1 MESLNWKYKG
11 EYFTDENI
19 GEHTG
24 FVYVITNKK
33 TNKKYIGKKT
43 FFFLKTKVTKGKKKR
58 QKTPSDWKTY
68 YGSNTSLQE
77 DVKMNGVEFF
87 EREILHLCKTKGQ
100 CNYLEAKEQFKL
112 CVLESENYYND
123 WIMVKVRKS
132 HLGNLNE

>member
-1 MESLNWKYKG
+1 MENINWKYKG
-11 EYFTDENI
+11 NHFTEEQI
-19 GEHTG
+19 GDYNG
-24 FVYVITNKK
+24 FVYMITNTK

-43 FFFLKTKVTKGKKKR
+43 FFFLKTKVVKGKKKR

-68 YGSNTSLQE
+68 YGSNTELQK
-77 DVKMNGVEFF
+77 DVTLHGVEFF

-100 CNYLEAKEQFKL
+100 CNYLEAKEQFNL

>member
-1 MESLNWKYKG
+1 
-11 EYFTDENI
+11 
-19 GEHTG
+19 
-24 FVYVITNKK
+24 
-33 TNKKYIGKKT
+33 
-43 FFFLKTKVTKGKKKR
+43 
-58 QKTPSDWKTY
+58 
-68 YGSNTSLQE
+68 
-77 DVKMNGVEFF
+77 MNGVEFF

>member
-1 MESLNWKYKG
+1 MESINWKYKG
-11 EYFTDENI
+11 NHFTEEQI
-19 GEHTG
+19 GDYSG
-24 FVYVITNKK
+24 FVYMITNTK

-43 FFFLKTKVTKGKKKR
+43 FFFLKTKVVKGKKKR

-68 YGSNTSLQE
+68 YGSNTELQK
-77 DVKMNGVEFF
+77 DVTLHGVEFF

-100 CNYLEAKEQFKL
+100 CNYLEAKEQFNL